1 MAIRMI
7 AKELYQ
13 LVQEVEKIERQI
25 KDAPAEK
32 HEELKD
38 QLRKAKADRNRM
50 RNILDGKKGQ

>member
-25 KDAPAEK
+25 KNAPAEK
-32 HEELKD
+32 HEELKN
-38 QLRKAKADRNRM
+38 QLRKAKAERNRM
-50 RNILDGKKGQ
+50 RNILEGKKG

>member
-32 HEELKD
+32 HAELKD
-38 QLRKAKADRNRM
+38 QLREAKAERNLM
-50 RNILDGKKGQ
+50 RNILEGKKG

>member
-13 LVQEVEKIERQI
+13 LVQEVEKIKKQI

-32 HEELKD
+32 HEELKY
-38 QLRKAKADRNRM
+38 QLRKAKAERNRM
-50 RNILDGKKGQ
+50 RNILEGKKG